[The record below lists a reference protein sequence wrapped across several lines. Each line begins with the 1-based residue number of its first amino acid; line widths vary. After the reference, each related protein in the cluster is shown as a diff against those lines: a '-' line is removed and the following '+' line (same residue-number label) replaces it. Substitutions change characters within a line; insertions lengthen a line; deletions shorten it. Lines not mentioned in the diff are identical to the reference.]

1 MKSEYRQTKL
11 LLIAV
16 VLTFGGCSLHAPASE
31 TIVFEKNLPNVK
43 GIMSALNSS
52 APNNSVSKTFFTKK
66 FVEKHREKDPE
77 SDNYPLN
84 KLWEYGIGYYSLF
97 LKFDDNFAISLNPA
111 LFINAGAD
119 FTYHMGDDFYI
130 TGIAN
135 IQSSGEVIL
144 QKKIF
149 DDINMQG
156 SLGLAFRREQQSTDF
171 AMEASQIEFITVNM
185 TGIRYAMNIKL
196 FRNNIGLNA
205 GLYYE
210 SNYNTPVVNA
220 GIIYRGIF

>member
-97 LKFDDNFAISLNPA
+97 LKL
-111 LFINAGAD
+111 
-119 FTYHMGDDFYI
+119 
-130 TGIAN
+130 
-135 IQSSGEVIL
+135 
-144 QKKIF
+144 K
-149 DDINMQG
+149 
-156 SLGLAFRREQQSTDF
+156 
-171 AMEASQIEFITVNM
+171 
-185 TGIRYAMNIKL
+185 
-196 FRNNIGLNA
+196 
-205 GLYYE
+205 
-210 SNYNTPVVNA
+210 
-220 GIIYRGIF
+220 